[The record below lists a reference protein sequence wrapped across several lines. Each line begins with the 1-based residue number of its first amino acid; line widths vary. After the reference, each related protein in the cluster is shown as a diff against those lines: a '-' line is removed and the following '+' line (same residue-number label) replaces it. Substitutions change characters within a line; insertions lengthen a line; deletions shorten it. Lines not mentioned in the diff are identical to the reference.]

1 MSAANERIAE
11 LLDRWLASIELH
23 AQYLELDAGQ
33 YARVQDWPKHQRPTK
48 WVVELARARLVELK
62 RHLDERQAKGDAAF
76 AESLELMAFL
86 TTLLGSEHI
95 DRFIPLA
102 TGKAPAAATPSR
114 PPESQADPSP
124 ATPAPAEPR
133 KSTGDTTTKQK
144 LAVRPRPA
152 AASGQGSR
160 AKAAPAAAKSAPAR
174 PKSSDKVIA
183 LVISDA
189 VRFLSWG
196 REWPQLASSIS
207 RLADRPTEPEI
218 LAILRAHRA
227 DIEARARRPPD

>member
-1 MSAANERIAE
+1 MSADQRIAE
-11 LLDRWLASIELH
+11 LLDRWLASVEFH
-23 AQYLELDAGQ
+23 AKYLELDAEQ

-62 RHLDERQAKGDAAF
+62 RHLDARQAKGDAAF

-102 TGKAPAAATPSR
+102 TGKAPAMATPPE
-114 PPESQADPSP
+114 PPQSPTDSSP
-124 ATPAPAEPR
+124 AKPPPAEPR

-144 LAVRPRPA
+144 LVVRPRPA
-152 AASGQGSR
+152 AASAQGSR

-174 PKSSDKVIA
+174 PKSSEKVVA

-207 RLADRPTEPEI
+207 RLADRPAEPEI

-227 DIEARARRPPD
+227 EIEAKARRPPD

>member
-1 MSAANERIAE
+1 MSADQRIAE
-11 LLDRWLASIELH
+11 LLDRWLASVELH
-23 AQYLELDAGQ
+23 TKYLELDAEQ

-62 RHLDERQAKGDAAF
+62 RHLDERQAKGDASF

-102 TGKAPAAATPSR
+102 TGKAPAAG
-114 PPESQADPSP
+114 PPV
-124 ATPAPAEPR
+124 EPR
-133 KSTGDTTTKQK
+133 KTTGDTTTKQK

-152 AASGQGSR
+152 AASTQGSR

-174 PKSSDKVIA
+174 PKSSDKAIA

-207 RLADRPTEPEI
+207 RLADRPAEPEV